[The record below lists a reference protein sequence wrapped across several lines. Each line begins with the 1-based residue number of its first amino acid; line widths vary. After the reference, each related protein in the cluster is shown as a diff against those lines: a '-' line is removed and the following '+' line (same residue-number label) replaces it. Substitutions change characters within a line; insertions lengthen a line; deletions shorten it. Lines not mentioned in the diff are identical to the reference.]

1 MAEAMKAIGWLT
13 VLTGFLGGAV
23 GLIVLSKDGAWEPLG
38 INALWGGGD
47 LQSEWIGVNKLA
59 NIVGDFPI
67 GIVILLASIGVVQL
81 GIMVVER
88 ADR

>member
-1 MAEAMKAIGWLT
+1 MKAIGWLT

-23 GLIVLSKDGAWEPLG
+23 GLIVFFRHGTWKPLG

-59 NIVGDFPI
+59 NILGDFPI
-67 GIVILLASIGVVQL
+67 GIVILLASIVVVNL